1 MSSYVS
7 IPYQQK
13 IYNTIPINSNITDI
27 IIKYIRNPTSWKRIS
42 YSKDPYYLFVPN
54 DFIPTHAS
62 LVNVQHSQHIFQQ
75 LMSVTDKYIDPNN
88 LWRNFFTTVTTEN
101 VIPLISSSTQY
112 DSVCYENVEVL
123 SDNNYNYNYIYKQK
137 IVRTWDAYKTFKISL
152 MPSDQQEYV
161 SHISLYIKIFD
172 QYIPVSEL
180 IPTNTNEI
188 ITTFSLPYY
197 FSHHPHQDYY
207 LQFIIENNKLE
218 RSRYINVESIILN
231 NDKRNTLEIEK
242 MNIVL

>member
-42 YSKDPYYLFVPN
+42 YGKDPYYLFVPN

-62 LVNVQHSQHIFQQ
+62 LVDVQHYQHIFQQ

-88 LWRNFFTTVTTEN
+88 LWRNFFTTVKTEN
-101 VIPLISSSTQY
+101 IIPLISSSIQY

-123 SDNNYNYNYIYKQK
+123 NDNNTYTQK
-137 IVRTWDAYKTFKISL
+137 ITRMWDAYKTFKISL
-152 MPSDQQEYV
+152 IPSDRREYI
-161 SHISLYIKIFD
+161 SHIAIYVKVAD
-172 QYIPVSEL
+172 QYIPISEL

-197 FSHHPHQDYY
+197 FSHHPYQDYY
-207 LQFIIENNKLE
+207 LQFKVENNRLAE